1 MFSRRPGSR
10 STAGAELRAR
20 KEEETDPTH
29 SVHADFFLLV
39 SMFNALT
46 TSGR

>member
-1 MFSRRPGSR
+1 MLSSRPGRR

-20 KEEETDPTH
+20 KEEETEPTH
-29 SVHADFFLLV
+29 SVHADFFLFV